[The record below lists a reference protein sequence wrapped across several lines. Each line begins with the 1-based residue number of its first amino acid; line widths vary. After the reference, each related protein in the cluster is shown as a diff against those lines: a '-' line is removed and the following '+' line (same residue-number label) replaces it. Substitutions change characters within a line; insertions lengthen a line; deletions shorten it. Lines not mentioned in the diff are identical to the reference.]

1 MRDIN
6 LEDTIYPKFTTR
18 AFATG
23 IPTTLAG
30 TPVLSIYEENNLTQI
45 TAGVSITVDYDSVTG
60 LNQATIVATAANGYE
75 AGKSY
80 DLVITTGTVG
90 GVSVVGETVFS
101 FTVDAIPKVNV
112 AQWLGTAAAT
122 PTTAGVPTTA
132 LSAIGLDAIA
142 STATGM
148 VEIAKAIWDRVL
160 TGATHNIATSAGRR
174 LRGIQENGSVY
185 NGEVHVDTNNGVTGV
200 VPYENGTSD
209 NAVLTWAE
217 ALTIAPLVNGGLSDF
232 HMINGSSITFTSSMA
247 SKSLFGDNYT
257 LALGGQ
263 NCADVYIEGAS
274 VSGIGTAA
282 TGEMHFEG
290 CNFGTSSV
298 QAGHFDFCAFAD
310 TITATLAGGYQYHN
324 CYSGVAGAGSPLF
337 TKTAGQTITGEWRNW
352 SGGITV
358 STIETGDVMTIGGTL
373 GTVTLNGANGTVEI
387 RGSYKSIVDNRTGS
401 PTLNLDGAIQSDAI
415 VKKSWDRVISKANHN
430 VAGSAG
436 KVLRQAG
443 DLIQIDGVISDA
455 SPTTTDFDTNLT
467 GYGDDYFVDALF
479 LFANGSANGGIS
491 KPITGYTSVTGNFQ
505 FAAPDDWPNTPV
517 DTDDFDIL
525 GFHVHPVSQIQS
537 GLATEAKQD
546 IADTNIDNLNL
557 GIIYGAAA
565 TGTLSTTQATSD
577 LTGYADD
584 QLIGRVIIWTS
595 GACEGEGTDIT
606 DYASASGLLTF
617 TALTTAPANTDTF
630 KIV

>member
-45 TAGVSITVDYDSVTG
+45 TAGVSVTVDYDTVAG
-60 LNQATIVATAANGYE
+60 LNQATIVATSANGYE

-90 GVSVVGETVFS
+90 GVSVVGEVVFS
-101 FTVDAIPKVNV
+101 FTVEAAWNEADVTK
-112 AQWLGTAAAT
+112 WLGTTVAT

-132 LSAIGLDAIA
+132 LSAIGLDAIP

-148 VEIAKAIWDRVL
+148 VEIAKAIWDRIL

-185 NGEVHVDTNNGVTGV
+185 NGKVHVDTNNGVTGV

-209 NAVLTWAE
+209 NTVLTWAE
-217 ALTIAPLVNGGLSDF
+217 ALIIAPAVNGGLSDF
-232 HMINGSSITFTSSMA
+232 HMINGSSITLTA
-247 SKSLFGDNYT
+247 NTDNKSLFGDNYSV
-257 LALGGQ
+257 ALGGQ
-263 NCADVYIEGAS
+263 SCADIYIEGAS
-274 VSGIGTAA
+274 VSGTGTAA

-298 QAGHFDFCAFAD
+298 QSGHFDFCAFAN
-310 TITATLAGGYQYHN
+310 TITATLTGGYQYHN
-324 CYSGVAGAGSPLF
+324 CYSGVPGAGAPIF
-337 TKTAGQTITGEWRNW
+337 TKTAGQTITSEWRNW
-352 SGGITV
+352 AGSITV
-358 STIETGDVMTIGGTL
+358 STIESGDVMTIGGTL
-373 GTVTLNGANGTVEI
+373 GTVTLNGADGSVEI

-401 PTLNLDGAIQSDAI
+401 PALNVDGAIQSDAL
-415 VKKSWDRVISKANHN
+415 VDLVWDEAVSGHTT
-430 VAGSAG
+430 AGSFG
-436 KVLRQAG
+436 KLVKNSTDIVQL
-443 DLIQIDGVISDA
+443 DGAISDA
-455 SPTTTDFDTNLT
+455 GPLTTDFDTDLT
-467 GYGDDYFVDALF
+467 GYGDGYFEDSILVFTDGA
-479 LFANGSANGGIS
+479 ANKGIGL
-491 KPITGYTSVTGNFQ
+491 PVNGYTSATGNFQ
-505 FAAPDDWPNTPV
+505 FTAPDDWPVTPV
-517 DTDDFDIL
+517 NTDPFVIYAI
-525 GFHVHPVSQIQS
+525 HVHPISQIQA

-546 IADTNIDNLNL
+546 IIDTNVDNLGL
-557 GIIYGAAA
+557 GIIYGAAV

-584 QLIGRVIIWTS
+584 QLIGRTIIWTS
-595 GACEGEGTDIT
+595 GAAEGEGTDIT

-617 TALTTAPANTDTF
+617 TALTIAPANGNTF